1 VPADGFVRD
10 GRGGLLSA
18 EGDETGLS
26 FDQRSSHIPTSP
38 PPQSCPTSS
47 ARNRLANGG
56 APLTGSGSL
65 ILLDVG
71 ENRRALR
78 SKWREEQRP
87 QA

>member
-1 VPADGFVRD
+1 MALLGTEEEDYYLLKGMKQVYHSTNVR
-10 GRGGLLSA
+10 
-18 EGDETGLS
+18 
-26 FDQRSSHIPTSP
+26 HTSPPPP

-65 ILLDVG
+65 ILPDVG

-87 QA
+87 QV